1 MYVFAV
7 PASRDL
13 IIEQLMGQLMAEPH
27 ISMRDD
33 FEMTTPEIDLLMDIA
48 KAEIGEQGACV

>member
-1 MYVFAV
+1 
-7 PASRDL
+7 
-13 IIEQLMGQLMAEPH
+13 MGQLIAAPH

-33 FEMTTPEIDLLMDIA
+33 FEMTTPEIDLLMDIV